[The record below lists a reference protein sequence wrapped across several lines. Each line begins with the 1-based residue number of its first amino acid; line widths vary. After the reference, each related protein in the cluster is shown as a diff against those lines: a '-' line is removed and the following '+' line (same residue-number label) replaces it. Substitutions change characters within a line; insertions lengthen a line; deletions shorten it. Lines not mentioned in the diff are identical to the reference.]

1 MSREVHPNA
10 KEKIRGT
17 IINAGFPRSGHRFL
31 RVILS
36 SYFGPE
42 FTLYRHHSMKIDN
55 KLAQP
60 DQLEHVNIIKTHD
73 FMLEG
78 KRVLSSMFPVDRRYL
93 IQIRHPLESIIS
105 YYEFA
110 LEFGDLHADTEVT
123 WSRFLAKNLRYWKKF
138 YKLWALEEDGD
149 SLVITYDNLFN
160 NTFETTQTAVSFL
173 SGQTSVNSEKL
184 SKAIENQIF
193 LRYDNDSRS
202 KQQERRQITSFKYFN
217 EKKFRRI
224 EKKLISDHLRP
235 HGIKLL
241 FHEDRK

>member
-1 MSREVHPNA
+1 MNPKAQSNA
-10 KEKIRGT
+10 IEEINGT
-17 IINAGFPRSGHRFL
+17 IINVSFPRSGHRFL

-36 SYFGPE
+36 DYFEPG
-42 FTLYRHHSMKIDN
+42 FFLHKHHRMKIGD

-60 DQLEHVNIIKTHD
+60 GQLKHVNIIKTHD
-73 FMLEG
+73 FKLEG
-78 KRVLSSMFPVDRRYL
+78 KKVLSSIFPINRKYL
-93 IQIRHPLESIIS
+93 VQIRHPLESIVS

-110 LEFGDLHADTEVT
+110 LKFGDLPVDNEAT
-123 WSRFLAKNLRYWKKF
+123 WRAFLAGNLRYWKQF
-138 YKLWALEEDGD
+138 YKLWAVDTESD
-149 SLVITYDNLFN
+149 SLVITYDDLFN
-160 NTFETTQTAVSFL
+160 NTFETTQQAVSFL

-184 SKAIENQIF
+184 AKAIENQIF

-224 EKKLISDHLRP
+224 EKNLISDHLRP

-241 FHEDRK
+241 FHQDRK